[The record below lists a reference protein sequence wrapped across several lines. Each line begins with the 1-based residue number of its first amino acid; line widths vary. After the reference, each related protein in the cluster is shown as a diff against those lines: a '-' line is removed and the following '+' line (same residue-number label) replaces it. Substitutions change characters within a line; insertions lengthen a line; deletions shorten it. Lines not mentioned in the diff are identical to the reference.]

1 MRQSLLLFVSKDF
14 LFRCRLFVVCCC
26 FDSMQISSS
35 RCHFPPHPFPCGAGP
50 AGTDDQLQRSSDPR
64 MVSLLLRSVSHWQDG
79 QRGPGRQSCKK
90 HVCDFGW
97 QKFIQLISTSLWLH
111 YFLDLFGLNMV
122 CIYYPY
128 LQAFCNSSGWPL
140 HPSSPPQQ
148 RSHLRWLNLPRLR
161 QRRERI
167 DWFLR
172 VYPGDECQP
181 VKQCGGEAAHG
192 LLPLWQGQVGGDQR
206 EGDGRGDWDPLLCG
220 GAQRG
225 ERWKL

>member
-90 HVCDFGW
+90 LSRLLKTSFWMTKVHTVNFNISLITLFFG
-97 QKFIQLISTSLWLH
+97 FIWTEYGLHILSISASFLQLFWLAFTPEFSPSTTLAPSLT
-111 YFLDLFGLNMV
+111 
-122 CIYYPY
+122 
-128 LQAFCNSSGWPL
+128 
-140 HPSSPPQQ
+140 
-148 RSHLRWLNLPRLR
+148 
-161 QRRERI
+161 
-167 DWFLR
+167 
-172 VYPGDECQP
+172 
-181 VKQCGGEAAHG
+181 
-192 LLPLWQGQVGGDQR
+192 
-206 EGDGRGDWDPLLCG
+206 
-220 GAQRG
+220 
-225 ERWKL
+225 